1 MTRFAYTAKDW
12 SGKLVKGIL
21 DMGSKEEVLS
31 SIRDGG
37 LIPLSIEK
45 EAKSTLDE
53 VKKRV
58 FGRVGLKQVST
69 FTRQLSTMMTAG
81 LPMTDALTLLK
92 NQTDGGGTLFEII
105 DYTLNTVRGGQSLAE
120 GLKKYQNIFGE
131 AYIASIEAGESGGV
145 LEEVLM
151 KLADNLEKENE
162 FKGKVKG
169 AMIYPIIVSIA
180 MVIVAFIMLIF
191 VIPKL
196 MGLYGDLGAKMPA
209 ITQVMLT
216 ASKWAQ
222 KLWFLF
228 PLVIFG
234 GVSIYKVGMQNPQFR
249 LKKDEIMLKVPIMGE
264 LTTKTVM
271 ANTTRTLAMLLG
283 AGISIVDGL
292 RIAAQVAGNES
303 YAQAYLK
310 IAERVQKGFSI
321 ANSFEEATVF
331 PLIVNQMIAT
341 GEATGKLSDVLVRVS
356 NYFSMEAEQS
366 VKSLTSA
373 IEPIIMVLLGIGV
386 GFLVVAVIMPIY
398 NLTSSF

>member
-12 SGKLVKGIL
+12 NGKLIRGIL

-45 EAKSTLDE
+45 ESRSILDE
-53 VKKRV
+53 IKRKL
-58 FGRVGLKQVST
+58 FGKVGLKQIST
-69 FTRQLSTMMTAG
+69 LTRQLSTMMTAG

-92 NQTDGGGTLFEII
+92 NQTEGGGTLFEII

-120 GLKKYQNIFGE
+120 GFKKYQNVFGE

-169 AMIYPIIVSIA
+169 AMIYPVIVTIA
-180 MVIVAFIMLIF
+180 MIIVAFIMLIF

-196 MGLYGDLGAKMPA
+196 MGLYGDLGAKMPL

-216 ASKWAQ
+216 ASQWAQ
-222 KLWFLF
+222 RLWFLL
-228 PLVIFG
+228 PLIVFG
-234 GVSIYKVGMQNPQFR
+234 GFSGYKIGMQNPQFR
-249 LKKDEIMLKVPIMGE
+249 LKKDELLLKVPIMGD
-264 LTTKTVM
+264 LTVKTVM

-283 AGISIVDGL
+283 AGISIVDAL
-292 RIAAQVAGNES
+292 RIAAQVSGNEAYS
-303 YAQAYLK
+303 QAYLK
-310 IAERVQKGFSI
+310 ISERVQKGFSI
-321 ANSFEEATVF
+321 SSSFEEVTIF

-341 GEATGKLSDVLVRVS
+341 GEATGKLSDVLIRVS
-356 NYFSMEAEQS
+356 NYFSMESEQS
-366 VKSLTSA
+366 VKALTSA
-373 IEPIIMVLLGIGV
+373 IEPIIMVVLGIGV
-386 GFLVVAVIMPIY
+386 GFLVIAVIMPIY
-398 NLTSSF
+398 NLTSAF

>member
-1 MTRFAYTAKDW
+1 MTRFDYTAKDW
-12 SGKLVKGIL
+12 SGKLVKGVL

-37 LIPLSIEK
+37 LVPLSIEK
-45 EAKSTLDE
+45 EAKSGFDE
-53 VKKRV
+53 ITKKL
-58 FGRVGLKQVST
+58 FGRVGLKQIST

-81 LPMTDALTLLK
+81 LPMTDALNLLK

-169 AMIYPIIVSIA
+169 AMIYPVIVTVA
-180 MVIVAFIMLIF
+180 MLIVAFIMLVF

-196 MGLYGDLGAKMPA
+196 MGLYNDLGAKMPL
-209 ITQVMLT
+209 ITQIMLT

-228 PLVIFG
+228 PLIIFG
-234 GVSIYKVGMQNPQFR
+234 GFSVYKIGMQNPDFR
-249 LKKDEIMLKVPIMGE
+249 LKKDEIMLKLPVMGN
-264 LTTKTVM
+264 LTVKTVM
-271 ANTTRTLAMLLG
+271 ANTTRTLSMLLG
-283 AGISIVDGL
+283 AGISIVDAL
-292 RIAAQVAGNES
+292 RIAAQVSGNEA
-303 YAQAYLK
+303 YAQAYTK
-310 IAERVQKGFSI
+310 ISERVQKGFSI
-321 ANSFEEATVF
+321 SSSFEEETVF

-341 GEATGKLSDVLVRVS
+341 GEATGKLSDVLIRVS

-366 VKSLTSA
+366 VKALTSA
-373 IEPIIMVLLGIGV
+373 IEPIIMVVLGISV
-386 GFLVVAVIMPIY
+386 GFLVIAVIMPIY
-398 NLTSSF
+398 NLTSAF